1 MSQYLEKEADGFS
14 SIEALSKMFEDVEVE
29 SKEKSA
35 AMQER
40 TFDLSSFGH
49 RFYHEAPNDLFELLS
64 LQFSYV
70 DKDGDG
76 YVSYDDFERSLSSLK
91 LDVSRQDVTQII
103 SLLDKNKNGYLAF

>member
-1 MSQYLEKEADGFS
+1 MSQYLEKEADGS

-29 SKEKSA
+29 SKEKSS

-49 RFYHEAPNDLFELLS
+49 RFYHEAPNDLFELLL

-76 YVSYDDFERSLSSLK
+76 YGV
-91 LDVSRQDVTQII
+91 
-103 SLLDKNKNGYLAF
+103 